1 MVVTLHIRHHAMVR
15 RKWELLFDF
24 IEIGL
29 AFHVWEKLALIGRH
43 SLQQYCQMRHIAQEA
58 FMIVGV
64 EIIARLMQTFEAP
77 TIQLASKGLVFALH
91 EVFGHN
97 VSNQKILVVNFP
109 RPAMWLL
116 RRYGSNK
123 LAMAT
128 TDETQC
134 TIIATKPSIHGLL
147 QFRYDT

>member
-1 MVVTLHIRHHAMVR
+1 MVVTLHVRHHAMVR

-64 EIIARLMQTFEAP
+64 EVIARLMQTFEAP

-97 VSNQKILVVNFP
+97 VSNQQIFVVDFP
-109 RPAMWLL
+109 CSSVWL
-116 RRYGSNK
+116 
-123 LAMAT
+123 
-128 TDETQC
+128 
-134 TIIATKPSIHGLL
+134 
-147 QFRYDT
+147 

>member
-1 MVVTLHIRHHAMVR
+1 
-15 RKWELLFDF
+15 
-24 IEIGL
+24 
-29 AFHVWEKLALIGRH
+29 
-43 SLQQYCQMRHIAQEA
+43 
-58 FMIVGV
+58 MIVGV
-64 EIIARLMQTFEAP
+64 EIIARLLQTFEAP
-77 TIQLASKGLVFALH
+77 TIQLAREGLLFALH

-97 VSNQKILVVNFP
+97 VLNQKILVVNFP

-116 RRYGSNK
+116 RRYGSNE

-134 TIIATKPSIHGLL
+134 TIIATKPSIQGLL